1 MRLTGPCRV
10 LLASLCLA
18 ACQEVPPAPP
28 VVAGPSSPTPMNGV
42 GYLLF
47 NTIIVQKSSDN
58 FVSALDRFHDAGATE
73 IDIAMNSPGGII
85 GPAQA
90 MAAAM
95 ERLHAQGVTF
105 KAYDVGVVAS
115 AATFVFLT
123 AQERYSA
130 PGGAFL
136 FHAAGVISNGLLTAQ
151 ALREQADG
159 IEAYERV
166 LGAALKARTRLSAS
180 EVQTYLHR
188 TVLLNSD
195 DARRDGIVDTIG
207 SFAAPKGTWTWVIG
221 AKPGKSAA
229 PKPPG

>member
-1 MRLTGPCRV
+1 MRLTGPCRAV
-10 LLASLCLA
+10 LASLCLA
-18 ACQEVPPAPP
+18 ACQGAPPAPP
-28 VVAGPSSPTPMNGV
+28 VAAGPSSPTPVKGV

-47 NTIIVQKSSDN
+47 NTIITQKSGDN
-58 FVSALDRFHDAGATE
+58 FVSALDGFHAAGATE

-115 AATFVFLT
+115 AATFVFLA

-130 PGGAFL
+130 ARGTFV
-136 FHAAGVISNGLLTAQ
+136 FHAAGLVSTGLVSAEV
-151 ALREQADG
+151 LREQADK

-166 LGAALKARTRLSAS
+166 LRAALKARTRLSDS

-188 TVLLNSD
+188 TVVLSSD
-195 DARRDGIVDTIG
+195 DARRDGIVDAIALF
-207 SFAAPKGTWTWVIG
+207 SAPSGTWTWVIG
-221 AKPGKSAA
+221 VKPGKTAA
-229 PKPPG
+229 AKPPG